1 MKTDKKLLSSEVN
14 WAMIMTVRI
23 KRSSKRKNSVKTG
36 SNKKAVNTVVRTLTL
51 LSTTGAGMSNKVF
64 F

>member
-23 KRSSKRKNSVKTG
+23 KRSSKRKNSLKTG
-36 SNKKAVNTVVRTLTL
+36 SNKKAVNTAVRTFLNSVKHKRVL
-51 LSTTGAGMSNKVF
+51 ER
-64 F
+64 